1 MTDFIFLAFIIV
13 VPVIIVKLLDL
24 FLFKK
29 LFKEKNKNDTAQ
41 IVSYILTILLIAI
54 CKKYIYLLSKCN
66 NAEFN

>member
-29 LFKEKNKNDTAQ
+29 LFKEKTKMT
-41 IVSYILTILLIAI
+41 LL
-54 CKKYIYLLSKCN
+54 K
-66 NAEFN
+66 

>member
-29 LFKEKNKNDTAQ
+29 LFKEKKQ
-41 IVSYILTILLIAI
+41 
-54 CKKYIYLLSKCN
+54 K
-66 NAEFN
+66 